1 MSTTS
6 TSLEIPPAK
15 TAKTAADAQARA
27 QHARARR
34 HRLPAVLM
42 RAGTSRGLFLHRHDL
57 PDDKAEWGPLLVSV
71 MGSRLGDPRQ
81 LEGVGGATSTTSKV
95 AVVGPSSRSGVD
107 VEYTFVQ
114 VTVGAEVV
122 DLTGNCGNMASGVA
136 AFAVDEGLVEA
147 PPGGSETT
155 VSVYNT
161 NTDVLLEET
170 IAVDPLTGLFNPTG
184 DYRISGVKGPGSLV
198 KVKFVSPGGSMTGKT
213 FPTGLRQQTIHVAV
227 GDGVVEPFTV
237 TASLVDVSN
246 PFVFV
251 DARTMPV
258 VYDAAH
264 PDSEISVTTIEAIRR
279 HASVLF
285 GFAAN
290 TTTAGLQRGTPK
302 ISLLSAADPN
312 TDSSSDIHVFSY
324 SMGKAHP
331 SFQLTGAVCLGA
343 AVCLDGTVAADL
355 LAEKEKNETRRSSS
369 QRDDNSLPPTPPLS
383 SLSSSPKSD
392 SASPL
397 AIAEA
402 AEREITSSKAETAS
416 DGRKV
421 IIQHRSGT
429 LDVEVVIAAN
439 GEEAAGVT
447 VYRTAR
453 RVFDG
458 VIYV

>member
-1 MSTTS
+1 MATT
-6 TSLEIPPAK
+6 TLETRPPAK
-15 TAKTAADAQARA
+15 NAKTAAAAD
-27 QHARARR
+27 ARARR
-34 HRLPAVLM
+34 RRLPAVLM

-57 PDDKAEWGPLLVSV
+57 PDDMGDWGPLLIAA

-95 AVVGPSSRSGVD
+95 AVIGPSSRPGVD

-136 AFAVDEGLVEA
+136 AFAVDEGLVAAES
-147 PPGGSETT
+147 GSSEVT

-161 NTDVLLEET
+161 NTDVQLEET
-170 IAVDPLTGLFNPTG
+170 IAVDPTTGLFNPTG

-198 KVKFVSPGGSMTGKT
+198 KVKFMSPGGSMTGKT
-213 FPTGLRQQTIHVAV
+213 FPTGLRQQTIHVTE
-227 GDGVVEPFTV
+227 GVAAPFYV

-251 DARTMPV
+251 DARTMPA

-264 PDSEISVTTIEAIRR
+264 PDSEISVATIEAIRR
-279 HASVLF
+279 RASVLF

-290 TTTAGLQRGTPK
+290 TITAGLQRGTPK
-302 ISLLSAADPN
+302 ISLLSSTDADNDNDTP
-312 TDSSSDIHVFSY
+312 SDIHVFSY

-355 LAEKEKNETRRSSS
+355 ANNKRRSSHQS
-369 QRDDNSLPPTPPLS
+369 DSLPPTPPLS

-392 SASPL
+392 FAPSPL
-397 AIAEA
+397 AAAAA
-402 AEREITSSKAETAS
+402 AEVAERTEKHSA
-416 DGRKV
+416 GRKV

-429 LDVEVVIAAN
+429 LDVEVDIAAN
-439 GEEAAGVT
+439 GQEAAGVT

-453 RVFDG
+453 RVFEG

>member
-1 MSTTS
+1 MSTTTTT
-6 TSLEIPPAK
+6 TSLERPPAK
-15 TAKTAADAQARA
+15 TAKTAAAAQ
-27 QHARARR
+27 ARARR

-57 PDDKAEWGPLLVSV
+57 PDDKSEWGPILIAA

-95 AVVGPSSRSGVD
+95 AVIGPSSQPGVD

-136 AFAVDEGLVEA
+136 AFALDEGLVESL
-147 PPGGSETT
+147 PGASETT

-161 NTDVLLEET
+161 NTNVQLEET
-170 IAVDPLTGLFNPTG
+170 IAVDPTTGLFDPTG

-213 FPTGLRQQTIHVAV
+213 FPTGLRQQTIHVV
-227 GDGVVEPFTV
+227 DGVNEPFDV

-251 DARTMPV
+251 DAKTMPV
-258 VYDAAH
+258 IYDAAN
-264 PDSEISVTTIEAIRR
+264 PDSEISVATIEAIRR
-279 HASVLF
+279 HASVLY

-302 ISLLSAADPN
+302 ISLLSAADPGS
-312 TDSSSDIHVFSY
+312 DSPSDINVFSY

-355 LAEKEKNETRRSSS
+355 LADKEKKEKKRRSSS
-369 QRDDNSLPPTPPLS
+369 QSDSLPPTPPLS

-392 SASPL
+392 LASSPL
-397 AIAEA
+397 ATAEA
-402 AEREITSSKAETAS
+402 AEREAASSKTETS
-416 DGRKV
+416 GRKV

-429 LDVEVVIAAN
+429 LDVEVDIAAN
-439 GEEAAGVT
+439 GKEAAGVT

-453 RVFDG
+453 RVFEG

>member
-1 MSTTS
+1 
-6 TSLEIPPAK
+6 
-15 TAKTAADAQARA
+15 
-27 QHARARR
+27 
-34 HRLPAVLM
+34 M

-57 PDDKAEWGPLLVSV
+57 PDDKADWGPLLIAA

-114 VTVGAEVV
+114 VTVGAEVI

-136 AFAVDEGLVEA
+136 AFALDEGLVASE
-147 PPGGSETT
+147 PGSSEVT

-161 NTDVLLEET
+161 NTDVQLEET
-170 IAVDPLTGLFNPTG
+170 IAVDPATGLFDPTG

-213 FPTGLRQQTIHVAV
+213 FPTGLRQQTVHVTDGVAV
-227 GDGVVEPFTV
+227 PFDV

-251 DARTMPV
+251 DAKTMPAA
-258 VYDAAH
+258 YDTAN
-264 PDSEISVTTIEAIRR
+264 PDSEISITTIEAIRR

-290 TTTAGLQRGTPK
+290 TVTAGLQRGTPK
-302 ISLLSAADPN
+302 ISILSAADP
-312 TDSSSDIHVFSY
+312 DSDSFSDIRVFSY

-343 AVCLDGTVAADL
+343 SVCLDGTVAADL
-355 LAEKEKNETRRSSS
+355 LAEKKRRGS
-369 QRDDNSLPPTPPLS
+369 QSDALPPTPPLS
-383 SLSSSPKSD
+383 SLSSSPKSE
-392 SASPL
+392 SATSPL
-397 AIAEA
+397 ATADA
-402 AEREITSSKAETAS
+402 AESQTQSHET
-416 DGRKV
+416 GCKV
-421 IIQHRSGT
+421 VIQHRSGT
-429 LDVEVVIAAN
+429 LDVEVDIAAN

-453 RVFDG
+453 RVFEG

>member
-1 MSTTS
+1 MTS
-6 TSLEIPPAK
+6 SDN
-15 TAKTAADAQARA
+15 TAIAAATA
-27 QHARARR
+27 ARARR
-34 HRLPAVLM
+34 RRLPAVLM

-57 PDDKAEWGPLLVSV
+57 PTDKNEWGPILVAA

-95 AVVGPSSRSGVD
+95 AVVAKSSRKGVD

-136 AFAVDEGLVEA
+136 AFALDEGLL
-147 PPGGSETT
+147 GSADESESDSSLRV

-170 IAVDPLTGLFNPTG
+170 IAVDPDTGLFDPEG
-184 DYRISGVKGPGSLV
+184 DYRISGVKRTGSLV

-213 FPTGLRQQTIHVAV
+213 FPTGLRQQLLSITEGPAAPYAV
-227 GDGVVEPFTV
+227 RAT
-237 TASLVDVSN
+237 LVDVSN

-251 DARTMPV
+251 DAKTMPAA
-258 VYDAAH
+258 YTEAAGGGPDAEDARA
-264 PDSEISVTTIEAIRR
+264 IVEAIRQ

-285 GFAAN
+285 GFA
-290 TTTAGLQRGTPK
+290 TTTAAASLQRGTPK
-302 ISLLSAADPN
+302 ISLLSSSADE
-312 TDSSSDIHVFSY
+312 SADISVLSY
-324 SMGKAHP
+324 SMGKVHP

-343 AVCLDGTVAADL
+343 ATCLDGTVAADL
-355 LAEKEKNETRRSSS
+355 SENQK
-369 QRDDNSLPPTPPLS
+369 SLPPTPPLS

-392 SASPL
+392 TVIDLAEEKTVSGETVSETITDSA
-397 AIAEA
+397 A
-402 AEREITSSKAETAS
+402 RKIT
-416 DGRKV
+416 
-421 IIQHRSGT
+421 IQHRSGT
-429 LDVEVVIAAN
+429 LDVEVDIAPS
-439 GEEAAGVT
+439 GDEAAGVT

-453 RVFDG
+453 RVFEG